1 MAHLQGKSR
10 FGLAIA
16 LAITTAAV
24 SLPSAAAAANLTGA
38 GSTLVA
44 PLEKQW
50 AASVQ
55 SQGINVTYGS
65 VGSGT
70 GIADITSRTVD
81 FGASDAPLTAAQ
93 ASSCNSCVQIPWAL
107 TATGIAF
114 HINGVSRLYMSPQ
127 VLAQIYLGQI
137 TNWSAPQIKKLN
149 KGVTLPNLAITPV
162 YRTDGSGD
170 TYAFTD
176 LESRVSSTFA
186 SKIGTATSVSFPVGA
201 GGKGNSG
208 VSAVVSST
216 NGSVAYIA
224 ASYIAG
230 NGLGAAALENAAGK
244 FVYPNLSNIA
254 AAAAAFPTVP
264 ANNEMHIVN
273 PPKKAK
279 TAYPLSTYTYA
290 IVPTSAGGNAS
301 TLTSF
306 ISYAISGGAGRR
318 AGAGLL
324 AHPEGHLQRR
334 RQDAAAD
341 PLVPASPA
349 RARRAL
355 SPSAA
360 GAGATRAPAPA
371 SRVEAAVRAVGRL
384 RSARAW
390 AARRAPDRAR
400 RSSGS
405 RARAGGRAGSARSRA
420 RR

>member
-16 LAITTAAV
+16 LAIVSAAA

-50 AASVQ
+50 AAAEAP
-55 SQGINVTYGS
+55 GINVTYGA

-93 ASSCNSCVQIPWAL
+93 AGACNSCVQIPWAL

-114 HINGVSRLYMSPQ
+114 HINGVSRLYLSPQ

-176 LESRVSSTFA
+176 LLSRVSSVFA
-186 SKIGTATSVSFPVGA
+186 SKIGNATSVSFPVGA

-208 VSAVVSST
+208 VAAVVAST
-216 NGSVAYIA
+216 NGSVAYVA

-279 TAYPLSTYTYA
+279 IAYPLSTYTYC

-306 ISYAISGGAGRR
+306 ISYAITSG
-318 AGAGLL
+318 
-324 AHPEGHLQRR
+324 Q
-334 RQDAAAD
+334 
-341 PLVPASPA
+341 
-349 RARRAL
+349 
-355 SPSAA
+355 AA
-360 GAGATRAPAPA
+360 GPALDFQPIPKA
-371 SRVEAAVRAVGRL
+371 IYNADVNTL
-384 RSARAW
+384 KQIH
-390 AARRAPDRAR
+390 
-400 RSSGS
+400 
-405 RARAGGRAGSARSRA
+405 
-420 RR
+420 